1 MLNHVVNKGRQVK
14 TCRVCR
20 LGEFPG
26 RERAFGNLWS
36 NSLTLQ
42 TGAWDHGHSYWVK
55 SYTQTWVKA
64 VRSVIYRYIRRGR
77 YIEMQTHRERKN
89 MQSSAACHCGHVFA
103 SAKKTHALPKW
114 SLYHTSSQAFQLR
127 AEISG
132 GRCEFS
138 DADTM
143 MKGRIHL

>member
-26 RERAFGNLWS
+26 RERTFGSLWS

-42 TGAWDHGHSYWVK
+42 TGAWDHGHSYRVK

-64 VRSVIYRYIRRGR
+64 MHPVIYGYIRRGK
-77 YIEMQTHRERKN
+77 YTEMQTHRERKN
-89 MQSSAACHCGHVFA
+89 VQSNAVYYCGNVFT
-103 SAKKTHALPKW
+103 SWKKTHALCKW
-114 SLYHTSSQAFQLR
+114 SLYHTCSQAFQLR
-127 AEISG
+127 AGISG
-132 GRCEFS
+132 GRCGFS
-138 DADTM
+138 DAVIMTW
-143 MKGRIHL
+143 GRIHL